1 MLDYKARGKSPP
13 KSILHAHV
21 HLSPTHCRS
30 KNQTHN
36 TSMNYRWVHI
46 YSWYILVHWAV
57 YNNTTI
63 DGGLTNNKHL
73 FRTVLEYPRSR
84 HWRIWCLVGTHFPVL
99 SGLYPQVPEGQVRSR
114 GRGSFIRTILT
125 VVRALPS

>member
-46 YSWYILVHWAV
+46 YSWYILVHWAI

-63 DGGLTNNKHL
+63 DGGAYKQQTFISDSSGISKIKALAD
-73 FRTVLEYPRSR
+73 
-84 HWRIWCLVGTHFPVL
+84 LV
-99 SGLYPQVPEGQVRSR
+99 SGGDP
-114 GRGSFIRTILT
+114 
-125 VVRALPS
+125 LPSS